1 MPRVYLRGELS
12 KASRAP
18 GMMSHSQLVPS
29 HAYECFACNSVYY
42 VHGWG
47 LHRPEGGIRSSGAG
61 VTDSCEPPHASSQL
75 LRKHHACLPAAWRDG
90 HGL

>member
-29 HAYECFACNSVYY
+29 HVMLCVTPLQPSLLFPGPLAFD
-42 VHGWG
+42 G
-47 LHRPEGGIRSSGAG
+47 LCGPSHLPDFKPIPYITASRYA
-61 VTDSCEPPHASSQL
+61 PPSWTGFMV
-75 LRKHHACLPAAWRDG
+75 R
-90 HGL
+90 